1 MDAAPLAAGSVD
13 YARERETTG
22 AWGEQGLLGGRWPS
36 LGNFGNVESQI
47 FYTSKDIIS
56 MVGWKL
62 PVGSLNKGFSPRAII
77 DKI

>member
-36 LGNFGNVESQI
+36 LGNFGNVESQ
-47 FYTSKDIIS
+47 YGRDSKNP
-56 MVGWKL
+56 KT
-62 PVGSLNKGFSPRAII
+62 
-77 DKI
+77 